1 MITDTVRQILSYDNL
16 LLALLIFSII
26 IGILIGII
34 FWERSIIRDLKKLS
48 ASTSILIREKATP
61 DNSNNSYN
69 KRHNATIKVND

>member
-1 MITDTVRQILSYDNL
+1 MMITDTVRQILSYDNL

-48 ASTSILIREKATP
+48 ASTSSSR
-61 DNSNNSYN
+61 
-69 KRHNATIKVND
+69 KVDSAK